1 MSSPQH
7 SPCPGGVCLLKEAT
21 IIFPVSQTQYFMVIF
36 ILSSNAI
43 PFSIGL
49 SLVPRHL
56 HNASPV
62 TIPVAVH
69 THSILAPCLTI
80 FHVSHCYPPSVIL
93 QAFMSC
99 VSNQYY
105 PLLPELPSPHIN
117 LIISLSKTKK
127 TSPFYREEFS
137 ILLKIQELSNLLLTS
152 SQVPQNLF
160 RARVRDRV
168 TIRWQAVPLLY
179 CRFLLYIY
187 LFAFHF
193 SLPGLTVTIFKLPN
207 LSSSIQVQYS
217 GATSIK

>member
-1 MSSPQH
+1 MPSPQH

-21 IIFPVSQTQYFMVIF
+21 IIFPVSQTQYFMVTF

-93 QAFMSC
+93 QAFN
-99 VSNQYY
+99 VLWLQ
-105 PLLPELPSPHIN
+105 
-117 LIISLSKTKK
+117 
-127 TSPFYREEFS
+127 S
-137 ILLKIQELSNLLLTS
+137 ILPIVARITFSTYQSHHFLIKDQKDFPVLSRRVQHLT
-152 SQVPQNLF
+152 
-160 RARVRDRV
+160 
-168 TIRWQAVPLLY
+168 
-179 CRFLLYIY
+179 
-187 LFAFHF
+187 
-193 SLPGLTVTIFKLPN
+193 
-207 LSSSIQVQYS
+207 
-217 GATSIK
+217 